1 MNAERADD
9 VVTHQRLLQ
18 EARDPE
24 RRPALSVRV
33 VQVTDPSLLST
44 PPIGIG
50 STAITRM
57 HASRTRVD
65 VIIDLCFVHKSMHR
79 FLLS

>member
-1 MNAERADD
+1 
-9 VVTHQRLLQ
+9 
-18 EARDPE
+18 
-24 RRPALSVRV
+24 VRV

-57 HASRTRVD
+57 HASRTQVD
-65 VIIDLCFVHKSMHR
+65 VIDLCFVQKSMHR